1 MTDDFRTYLATEILS
16 EQRTLSYRNVSRALR
31 VHVNAAKC
39 MLYDFYQSH
48 NEMKPGTLYATYL
61 LSGLKKRQ
69 RTIDNDTNG
78 ATNKHQY
85 NEDEPIP
92 SSPPPFTSSML
103 EPSQQSNAEEDEHE
117 QQVSVGT
124 LTLVREEDL
133 EAMKEQY
140 ETITSIH
147 IYSLSPARIQD
158 LVTLTDI
165 NRGLFQETFIKQDP
179 LINNKTYGIIQNQY
193 VRRRKGKKPV
203 VPKGPPPKFQ
213 AVKEDP
219 KPAKSSLQTTNK
231 PDPKPA
237 AVAAATA
244 KKEDHQSRP
253 SSRDS
258 TSTTASGQKPTLL
271 KRDASDLFKAFAK
284 QSQQKPKTKAKP
296 TPTATPTATATKD
309 PDTPMFDDDE
319 EGESDDEALF
329 LDTGTRKAATT
340 KKRPS
345 DVKQG
350 REDKAAKVRKLFGS
364 DDEEAEPA
372 AVPNVEKAAGLKA
385 EPVIAQKGTDVREE
399 NDDDEA
405 EVAWSDSD
413 TERKTNNNQGA
424 NGSDRAGAG
433 DGAGAGHNGTSGP
446 RRRRGKRKVMKKR
459 TTKDEDGYLVTKE
472 EAVWESFSEE
482 EEPEPMPAAKK
493 PMPTPTPRN
502 SLPSG
507 SGKSQSQKGA
517 GAGGKPGPKKGGT
530 IMSFFGKKT

>member
-1 MTDDFRTYLATEILS
+1 MADHFRTYLATEILS

-31 VHVNAAKC
+31 VHVIAAKC
-39 MLYDFYQSH
+39 MLYDFYQFQ
-48 NEMKPGTLYATYL
+48 NEKKPGSVYATYL
-61 LSGLKKRQ
+61 LSGLKRRQ
-69 RTIDNDTNG
+69 RKIENDTNG
-78 ATNKHQY
+78 TKSGQY

-92 SSPPPFTSSML
+92 SSPPPFSSSML
-103 EPSQQSNAEEDEHE
+103 EPSQQSNDAEDEHE

-124 LTLVREEDL
+124 ITLVREEDL

-165 NRGLFQETFIKQDP
+165 NRGLFQETFTKEDP
-179 LINNKTYGIIQNQY
+179 QINNKTYGIIQNQY
-193 VRRRKGKKPV
+193 VRRRKGKKPIL
-203 VPKGPPPKFQ
+203 PKGPPPKFQ
-213 AVKEDP
+213 AVKEDSKP
-219 KPAKSSLQTTNK
+219 KASSLQTTDK

-237 AVAAATA
+237 AAAAATA

-258 TSTTASGQKPTLL
+258 TSTAASGPKPAPLT
-271 KRDASDLFKAFAK
+271 RDASDLFKAFAK
-284 QSQQKPKTKAKP
+284 QSQQKPKAKP
-296 TPTATPTATATKD
+296 TPIATATATPPQTKD

-340 KKRPS
+340 NKRPS
-345 DVKQG
+345 DVKQE

-364 DDEEAEPA
+364 DDEEAQP
-372 AVPNVEKAAGLKA
+372 AVPNVEKAAGLEV

-399 NDDDEA
+399 NDDEEA

-413 TERKTNNNQGA
+413 TERRKKTDSGA
-424 NGSDRAGAG
+424 NGSDRVAAEG
-433 DGAGAGHNGTSGP
+433 GHNVTSGP

-482 EEPEPMPAAKK
+482 EEPEPIPAAKK
-493 PMPTPTPRN
+493 PTPTPRS
-502 SLPSG
+502 SLPTG
-507 SGKSQSQKGA
+507 SGKSQSQKGT
-517 GAGGKPGPKKGGT
+517 GAAGKPGPKKGGT

>member
-39 MLYDFYQSH
+39 MLYDFYQFQ
-48 NEMKPGTLYATYL
+48 NEKKPCSVYATYL
-61 LSGLKKRQ
+61 LSGLKKQQ
-69 RTIDNDTNG
+69 RTIENDTNG
-78 ATNKHQY
+78 ATDKHQY

-103 EPSQQSNAEEDEHE
+103 EPSQQSNAEQDEHE

-124 LTLVREEDL
+124 ITLIREEDL

-165 NRGLFQETFIKQDP
+165 NRGLFQETFTKEDP
-179 LINNKTYGIIQNQY
+179 LLNNKTYGIIQNQY

-219 KPAKSSLQTTNK
+219 KPSSNK

-237 AVAAATA
+237 VAAATA
-244 KKEDHQSRP
+244 AKKDDHQSRP

-258 TSTTASGQKPTLL
+258 TSTAASGQKPAPL

-284 QSQQKPKTKAKP
+284 QSQQKPKAKAKP
-296 TPTATPTATATKD
+296 TPTATATPPQTKD

-329 LDTGTRKAATT
+329 LHTGTRKPATT

-345 DVKQG
+345 DVKQE

-364 DDEEAEPA
+364 DDEEEEAEPA
-372 AVPNVEKAAGLKA
+372 AVPKVEKAAGLEA
-385 EPVIAQKGTDVREE
+385 EPVIAQKGTDV
-399 NDDDEA
+399 NDDDD

-413 TERKTNNNQGA
+413 TERKKKNDSGA
-424 NGSDRAGAG
+424 NDFDRT
-433 DGAGAGHNGTSGP
+433 GAGAGAEAGHNVTSGP

-493 PMPTPTPRN
+493 PMPTPTPRS
-502 SLPSG
+502 SLPTG
-507 SGKSQSQKGA
+507 SGKSQSQKGAGA